1 MPVSVPKF
9 FSPGTQFG
17 RFEGIPISEDA
28 DRNVIAWDVPGGR
41 RFLNGWARANPSP
54 ISEAEFRAL
63 VKLY

>member
-1 MPVSVPKF
+1 MSVSVPKSF
-9 FSPGTQFG
+9 PPGTQFG
-17 RFEGIPISEDA
+17 RFEGIPVSEDA

-41 RFLNGWARANPSP
+41 RFLNGRSWNNPRP